1 MEKDKIMNKFN
12 ETNIRSIAKAISW
25 RVILTVSHIVNTII
39 ITGSLILGLKVAGLA
54 AIINS
59 LMYFAHERVW
69 NYFQWKR
76 ENNAKLTF
84 EERQSRSISKT
95 VTWRLVIMGNN
106 FLIPFILTGSWVVG
120 AQYFTLA
127 TLVNM
132 VLYWIHERTWNSV
145 NWKKE
150 IK

>member
-1 MEKDKIMNKFN
+1 MKFN
-12 ETNIRSIAKAISW
+12 ETNTRSIVKAISW
-25 RVILTVSHIVNTII
+25 RVILTVSHIVNTVI

-76 ENNAKLTF
+76 DNNPKLTF
-84 EERQSRSISKT
+84 EEKQSRSISKT
-95 VTWRLVIMGNN
+95 ITWRLVIMGNN

-132 VLYWIHERTWNSV
+132 ALYWIHERAWNNV
-145 NWKKE
+145 KWKKE

>member
-39 ITGSLILGLKVAGLA
+39 ITGSLILGLKVAGMA

>member
-1 MEKDKIMNKFN
+1 MKFN
-12 ETNIRSIAKAISW
+12 ETNTRSIAKAISW
-25 RVILTVSHIVNTII
+25 RVVLTVSHIVNTVI

-76 ENNAKLTF
+76 DNNTKLTF
-84 EERQSRSISKT
+84 EEKQSRSISKS

-132 VLYWIHERTWNSV
+132 VLYWIHERAWNNV
-145 NWKKE
+145 GWKKE